1 MHINIFSIFLCS
13 LILTFLSLGSSC
25 FVRLCLILVPVAH
38 PTWSLDASGGR
49 DEAGGDLD
57 KDLALARMRWRW
69 RRGGFGRMTEEL
81 IFKAHRTEADWL
93 AEGWQESD
101 NDRIEFDRALSSD
114 FLGSFLRITWVKHV
128 YGSNPYEI
136 IQNFEMYAF

>member
-1 MHINIFSIFLCS
+1 MPNPCSSSS
-13 LILTFLSLGSSC
+13 LI
-25 FVRLCLILVPVAH
+25 VRLD

-136 IQNFEMYAF
+136 IQHFEMYAF